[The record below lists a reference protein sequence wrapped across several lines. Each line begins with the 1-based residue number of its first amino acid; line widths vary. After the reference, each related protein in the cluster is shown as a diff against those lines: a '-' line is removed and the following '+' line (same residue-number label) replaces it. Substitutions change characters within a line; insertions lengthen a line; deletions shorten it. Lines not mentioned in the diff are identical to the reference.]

1 MGCVLLLRA
10 CAHRCMIRDALNTLA
25 SLINRIIR
33 ISLNERAIGP
43 IEKMSGIIII
53 ITSNG
58 STCSV
63 GGRKKDGECVGGCC
77 AAAALLLLC
86 G

>member
-1 MGCVLLLRA
+1 
-10 CAHRCMIRDALNTLA
+10 MIRDALNTLA
-25 SLINRIIR
+25 SLISRIIR

-58 STCSV
+58 STCKC
-63 GGRKKDGECVGGCC
+63 GGRKEGGEWVGGGC
-77 AAAALLLLC
+77 AAAALLLLLLC
-86 G
+86 DAYRDDIQ

>member
-53 ITSNG
+53 ITSFYLF
-58 STCSV
+58 
-63 GGRKKDGECVGGCC
+63 RKILRKLFKCIAIRCEG
-77 AAAALLLLC
+77 LQTK
-86 G
+86 